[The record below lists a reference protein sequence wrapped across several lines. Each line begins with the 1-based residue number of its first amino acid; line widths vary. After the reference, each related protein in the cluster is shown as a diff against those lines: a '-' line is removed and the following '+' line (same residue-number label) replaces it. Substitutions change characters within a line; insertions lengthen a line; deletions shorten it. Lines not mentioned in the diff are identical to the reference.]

1 VHPEEAG
8 RLRAVTIGATLP
20 TSGALSA
27 FGTSLELGYRQA
39 IEELSARHGLAVRL
53 LVSDNRSEPG
63 LASQQARDLIAVEG
77 AVALLGGAT
86 PPLSIPISVVAE
98 QLEVPVVLTVTPIR
112 AWLGATDRGW
122 AWAWDIFFDEL
133 QMTRTQFLAS
143 NLVLTNRRV
152 ALFTDFEEDGVVM
165 GALWEETASDFGYEI
180 VYHAEFPVGLG
191 AFADQVAE
199 ARAADADVVIAQ
211 VMAPDGRALLEAMRD
226 CDYSPKLV
234 FLEKAGNTGAWPRL
248 TGGLGE
254 GTLAANWFAEGIGT
268 LREAEFV
275 DRYRDRFGGVDSN
288 LGEVVLGY
296 TAAAVLLDAI
306 ECAGSTEPAA
316 INAAIAATSGEYP
329 AGWVEFD
336 AAHASAQPAVM
347 TQWQGTDMVLV
358 MHADGSPG
366 PCEIRLS
373 TLGGALA

>member
-1 VHPEEAG
+1 VQSGEAG
-8 RLRAVTIGATLP
+8 RGRAVTIGATLP
-20 TSGALSA
+20 TTGALSA

-39 IEELSARHGLAVRL
+39 IEELSDRVGLDARL
-53 LVSDNRSEPG
+53 LVLDNRSEPG
-63 LASQQARDLIAVEG
+63 LASQQARDLIVVEG

-98 QLEVPVVLTVTPIR
+98 QLEVPVILTVTPIR

-122 AWAWDIFFDEL
+122 TWAWDIFFDEL

-143 NLVLTNRRV
+143 DLVDTNRRV

-180 VYHAEFPVGLG
+180 VYHAEFPVGIG
-191 AFADQVAE
+191 VFAEQVAE

-226 CDYSPKLV
+226 GGYSPKLV
-234 FLEKAGNTGAWPRL
+234 FLEKAGNTGAWPRI

-275 DRYRDRFGGVDSN
+275 DRYRERFGGVDSN

-296 TAAAVLLDAI
+296 TAAAALLDAI
-306 ECAGSTEPAA
+306 ERAGSTEPSA
-316 INAAIAATSGEYP
+316 INASIGATSGEYP

-336 AAHASAQPAVM
+336 AAHASAQPAVV

-373 TLGGALA
+373 TLGGAFA